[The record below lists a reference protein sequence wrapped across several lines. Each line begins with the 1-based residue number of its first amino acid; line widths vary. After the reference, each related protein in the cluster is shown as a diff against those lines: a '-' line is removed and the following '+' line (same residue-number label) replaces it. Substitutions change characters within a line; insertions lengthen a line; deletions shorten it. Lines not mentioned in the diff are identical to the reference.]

1 MEELTED
8 TKTLTFEKEIEA
20 VKDWTGLQPS
30 GRVTHIVGL
39 LIESAGPSVHLGEL
53 CHIYNRQGEA
63 VPCEVVGFKDKKVLL
78 MSLGEM
84 THIAPG
90 AEVCPTG
97 EVAMIPVS
105 AALCGRVIDALGNP
119 IDGKGPISANKY
131 YPLHAAPPK
140 ALQRQRITEPLHT
153 GIRAIDGICTAGR
166 GQRFGIFAGAGV
178 GKSTLLS
185 MVAKMSTADIN
196 VIALI
201 GERGREVREFI
212 ERDLGPE
219 GLARSVVVVV
229 TSDEAALLRT
239 KGASTATAIAE
250 YFRDRGKSVVLM
262 MDSVT
267 RYAMALREIG
277 LAVGEPPTTKGYT
290 PSVFAM
296 LPKLLERAG
305 NSERGSITGIYTI
318 LVEGDDLNDPV
329 ADTVR
334 SILDGHI
341 VLSRK
346 LASANH
352 YPAIDTLASL
362 SRVMREIVS
371 EEHTELA
378 ANLRD
383 LLQTYTEAEDLINIG
398 AYTAGSNPQID
409 SAVARIEGIR
419 AFLKQG
425 STEYVEAEDMLE
437 QLRAAV
443 S

>member
-1 MEELTED
+1 MP
-8 TKTLTFEKEIEA
+8 LTFEKEIGV
-20 VKDWTGLQPS
+20 VKEWAGLQPS

-53 CHIYNRQGEA
+53 CYIYNRQGEA

-84 THIAPG
+84 TLIAPG

-97 EVAMIPVS
+97 EVPMVPVS
-105 AALCGRVIDALGNP
+105 KALCGRVIDALGNP
-119 IDGKGPISANKY
+119 IDGKGPIASSRY
-131 YPLHAAPPK
+131 YPLHSSPPK
-140 ALQRQRITEPLHT
+140 ALQRRRIAEPLHT
-153 GIRAIDGICTAGR
+153 GIRAIDGTCTAGE

-250 YFRDRGKSVVLM
+250 YFRDCGKNVVLM

-341 VLSRK
+341 VLSRR

-352 YPAIDTLASL
+352 YPAIDILASL

-371 EEHTELA
+371 EEHTQLA
-378 ANLRD
+378 GQLRD
-383 LLQTYTEAEDLINIG
+383 LLQTYSEAEDMINIG
-398 AYTAGSNPQID
+398 AYSPGTNSKID
-409 SAVARIEGIR
+409 EAITRIEAIR
-419 AFLKQG
+419 AFLKQKG
-425 STEYVEAEDMLE
+425 GEFVDHATMLE
-437 QLRAAV
+437 QLREAV